1 MYASASQSLSL
12 TWRGSRRVTN
22 WSGAV
27 IEIRGQEHN
36 QARRDK
42 GGYTLQID
50 WHLSP
55 PRLTL
60 GIHLLRT
67 EKQERQFS
75 LLLCFHHCY
84 FLWQVIFF
92 PPTALQISDHTTSLI
107 DLVSSSTNN
116 KRNDF
121 FPECSIS
128 IKLKSKFCLSPL
140 SGVIF
145 GVH

>member
-1 MYASASQSLSL
+1 M
-12 TWRGSRRVTN
+12 
-22 WSGAV
+22 

-84 FLWQVIFF
+84 FFVASHLFFFF
-92 PPTALQISDHTTSLI
+92 PAALRISDHTTSLI

-121 FPECSIS
+121 FQNVP
-128 IKLKSKFCLSPL
+128 FQ
-140 SGVIF
+140 
-145 GVH
+145 